1 MNIISNAGAGGREE
15 RETMFPVTTSG
26 REKSAA
32 GVPSG
37 MEWSDS
43 MAMLAYCSEE
53 RGLATRQRGVD
64 RTGSFRIASAG
75 R

>member
-1 MNIISNAGAGGREE
+1 MNITSSAGLGGREE

-43 MAMLAYCSEE
+43 VAMLPCCSEE
-53 RGLATRQRGVD
+53 GGLATRQRGVD
-64 RTGSFRIASAG
+64 RTDSFRIASAG